1 VIDPRTTDHVW
12 YEDDL
17 SARVA
22 RALLWPFALGYAGV
36 VAVRGALYDA
46 GLLESVRLALPS
58 VSVGNLTVGGTGKTP
73 AAAWLA
79 ARLVERG
86 ARPAIVM
93 RGYGSDEPLVHREVN
108 PEIPVVIA
116 GDRVAGVKRARALG
130 ADVAV
135 LDDAFQHRRARRNAD
150 VVLISADRWRLPAR
164 PLPAGPWRESLGA
177 LSRATMVVVTRRA
190 VSSDAVAAVIGE
202 LGRLKPSLPV
212 AAASLSLGELHRV
225 GATETRPLVSLEGER
240 VYLVAGIGDPLTLV
254 SQLEAAGAVVTLHAF
269 EDHHRFTDDDVSA
282 VQRHAARASIVVCTL
297 KDAVKLAPLWPRAAP
312 SLWYVSQ
319 QFALESGE
327 GTVDS
332 LLASLLAARHD
343 QPGVRPLASGHP
355 SLPNT

>member
-1 VIDPRTTDHVW
+1 MIDPHTTDHVW
-12 YEDDL
+12 HADDA
-17 SARVA
+17 SAHAA
-22 RALLWPFALGYAGV
+22 RALLWPFALAYAGV
-36 VAVRGALYDA
+36 VALRGALYDA
-46 GLLESVRLALPS
+46 GLLEQVRLALPS

-116 GDRVAGVKRARALG
+116 GDRVVGVKRARVLG

-135 LDDAFQHRRARRNAD
+135 LDDAFQHRRARRDAD
-150 VVLISADRWRLPAR
+150 VVLISADRWRLPVR
-164 PLPAGPWRESLGA
+164 PLPAGPWREPLSA
-177 LSRATMVVVTRRA
+177 LSRATMAVVTRRA
-190 VSSDAVAAVIGE
+190 VASDVVAAVVGE
-202 LGRLKPSLPV
+202 LGRIRPSLPV
-212 AAASLSLGELHRV
+212 AVASLSLGELHRV
-225 GATETRPLVSLEGER
+225 GAPDVRPLASLEGER

-254 SQLEAAGAVVTLHAF
+254 SQLEARGATVTLHAF

-282 VQRHAARASIVVCTL
+282 VLRGAVGASVVLCTL
-297 KDAVKLAPLWPRAAP
+297 KDAVKLAPLWPRAAL

-319 QFALESGE
+319 QFALESGQ

-332 LLASLLAARHD
+332 LLALLLAARHD
-343 QPGVRPLASGHP
+343 QPGVRPPALGHP
-355 SLPNT
+355 SLPHT

>member
-1 VIDPRTTDHVW
+1 MIDPHVTDHVW
-12 YEDDL
+12 YANDA
-17 SARVA
+17 SARAA
-22 RALLWPFALGYAGV
+22 RALLWPFALAYAGA

-46 GLLESVRLALPS
+46 GLVEQVHLALPT
-58 VSVGNLTVGGTGKTP
+58 VSIGNLTVGGTGKTP

-116 GDRVAGVKRARALG
+116 ADRVAGVKRARALG
-130 ADVAV
+130 CDIAV
-135 LDDAFQHRRARRNAD
+135 LDDAFQHRRARRDAD
-150 VVLISADRWRLPAR
+150 VVLINADRWKLPAR
-164 PLPAGPWRESLGA
+164 PLPAGPWREPLGA
-177 LSRATMVVVTRRA
+177 LARATTVVVTRRA
-190 VSSDAVAAVIGE
+190 VSSDAVGALVGE
-202 LGRLKPSLPV
+202 LGRIRPGLPV
-212 AAASLSLGELHRV
+212 AVASLSLGELHQV
-225 GATETRPLVSLEGER
+225 GATDTRALASLGGER

-269 EDHHRFTDDDVSA
+269 EDHHRFTDEDVSA
-282 VQRHAARASIVVCTL
+282 VQRGAAGASMVLCTL
-297 KDAVKLAPLWPRAAP
+297 KDAVKLAPLWPRAAL

-319 QFALESGE
+319 QFALESGQ

-332 LLASLLAARHD
+332 LLALLLAARHD
-343 QPGVRPLASGHP
+343 QPGVRPPALGHP
-355 SLPNT
+355 SLPHT

>member
-1 VIDPRTTDHVW
+1 VIDPHITDRVW
-12 YEDDL
+12 YANDA
-17 SARVA
+17 SARAA
-22 RALLWPFALGYAGV
+22 RAFLWPFALAYAAA

-46 GLLESVRLALPS
+46 GLLERVRLPLPT

-135 LDDAFQHRRARRNAD
+135 LDDAFQHRRARRDAD
-150 VVLISADRWRLPAR
+150 VVLVNADRWHLPAR
-164 PLPAGPWRESLGA
+164 PLPAGPWREPLSA
-177 LSRATMVVVTRRA
+177 LARATMVIVTRRA
-190 VSSDAVAAVIGE
+190 VSSDAAEAVVGE
-202 LGRLKPSLPV
+202 LGRIRPGLPV
-212 AAASLSLGELHRV
+212 AVASLSLGELHRV
-225 GATETRPLVSLEGER
+225 GETGTLPLSSLVGER
-240 VYLVAGIGDPLTLV
+240 VYLVTGIGDPLTLV
-254 SQLEAAGAVVTLHAF
+254 SQLEAAGAAVTLRAF

-282 VQRHAARASIVVCTL
+282 VQRDAAGASMVLCTL
-297 KDAVKLAPLWPRAAP
+297 KDAVKLAPLWPRASL

-319 QFALESGE
+319 QFALESGQA
-327 GTVDS
+327 TVDS
-332 LLASLLAARHD
+332 LLALLLAARHD
-343 QPGVRPLASGHP
+343 QPGVRPPALGHP
-355 SLPNT
+355 SLPHT

>member
-1 VIDPRTTDHVW
+1 MIDPRITDHVW
-12 YEDDL
+12 YADDA
-17 SARVA
+17 SARAA
-22 RALLWPFALGYAGV
+22 RAMLWPFALAYAGV
-36 VAVRGALYDA
+36 VALRGVLYDA
-46 GLLESVRLALPS
+46 GYLESVRLALPS

-86 ARPAIVM
+86 AQPAIIM

-116 GDRVAGVKRARALG
+116 RDRVAGVKRARALG

-135 LDDAFQHRRARRNAD
+135 LDDAFQHRHALRDAD

-164 PLPAGPWRESLGA
+164 PLPAGPWREPLNA
-177 LSRATMVVVTRRA
+177 LERAMMVVVTRRA
-190 VSSDAVAAVIGE
+190 VSLDAVSSVVGE
-202 LGRLKPSLPV
+202 LGRLRPSLPV
-212 AAASLSLGELHRV
+212 AVASLSLGELHRV
-225 GATETRPLVSLEGER
+225 GAPDTRPLASLDGER

-254 SQLEAAGAVVTLHAF
+254 SQLEAAGAAVTLHAF
-269 EDHHRFTDDDVSA
+269 ADHHWFTDDDVSA
-282 VQRHAARASIVVCTL
+282 VQRGAAGASLVLCTL
-297 KDAVKLAPLWPRAAP
+297 KDAVKLAPLWPRAAL

-319 QFALESGE
+319 QFALESGQ

-332 LLASLLAARHD
+332 LLAVLLAARHD
-343 QPGVRPLASGHP
+343 QPGVRPPALGHP